1 MTCQCV
7 LHGGSACGFGSP
19 LVLSSWI
26 GGLAFEGWTLQVGC
40 LVLVVS
46 IGTFR
51 SSDATLKTTAPDFGV
66 CCTSHFRKV
75 GFKHAMF
82 KSSVGAAQLLLAE
95 GGIRFLGITSMDVKE
110 SSFSNKSHV
119 LEEPGSGELGFKR

>member
-1 MTCQCV
+1 M
-7 LHGGSACGFGSP
+7 
-19 LVLSSWI
+19 
-26 GGLAFEGWTLQVGC
+26 AFDGWTLQVGC

-95 GGIRFLGITSMDVKE
+95 GGIRFLGITSVDVKE

>member
-1 MTCQCV
+1 MV
-7 LHGGSACGFGSP
+7 LN
-19 LVLSSWI
+19 SWN

-40 LVLVVS
+40 LVFVVS

-51 SSDATLKTTAPDFGV
+51 SSDATLKSTAPDFGV

-82 KSSVGAAQLLLAE
+82 KSSVGAALLLLAK
-95 GGIRFLGITSMDVKE
+95 GGIRFLGITSVDVKE
-110 SSFSNKSHV
+110 SSFSNFHV
-119 LEEPGSGELGFKR
+119 LEKPGSVNWVLNDVRWCQSLR